1 MKISTVNF
9 MYYKDCI
16 FSSYR
21 KETHFVK
28 DSYCRNLDIGK
39 LVLFRYIKIVLSLEI
54 LIVSKVLFN
63 KTSLQF
69 EVSFNIKTNLL

>member
-9 MYYKDCI
+9 MYHKDCI
-16 FSSYR
+16 FSSHR

-28 DSYCRNLDIGK
+28 DSYCGNFDIVK
-39 LVLFRYIKIVLSLEI
+39 LVLFRYIKILLSLEI
-54 LIVSKVLFN
+54 LVVSKVLFN

-69 EVSFNIKTNLL
+69 EVSFTIKTNLL